1 MTDTSDPWSTAN
13 DDQKESSEIN
23 SSAFAPFALLSFK
36 KAYESRELCRKTLH
50 LTIYSVFALCYCAL
64 TLYSVWLFLKDPGQ
78 FNRSDLL
85 FLISELL
92 IVAWMFT
99 LVLEAKGQAAF
110 FHYRFHLFVITL
122 TRSNLWTLVIAV
134 PIFIWA
140 VLKPDLVLFAWY
152 ADDLLV
158 LWYCFY
164 LVLLIQG
171 ARYFSKDKA
180 NV

>member
-1 MTDTSDPWSTAN
+1 MTTTSDPWSAAN
-13 DDQKESSEIN
+13 DDQTTSEIN
-23 SSAFAPFALLSFK
+23 NFSFAPFALLSCK
-36 KAYESRELCRKTLH
+36 KAYESRELCRKKLH
-50 LTIYSVFALCYCAL
+50 LIIYSIVAICYCAL
-64 TLYSVWLFLKDPGQ
+64 TLYYIWVFLSEPSL

-92 IVAWMFT
+92 IVAWMFK

-122 TRSNLWTLVIAV
+122 TRSNLWALVIAV

-140 VLKPDLVLFAWY
+140 ILKPNLGLFAWY
-152 ADDLLV
+152 SDDLWM

-171 ARYFSKDKA
+171 ARYFRKDKA
-180 NV
+180 HV